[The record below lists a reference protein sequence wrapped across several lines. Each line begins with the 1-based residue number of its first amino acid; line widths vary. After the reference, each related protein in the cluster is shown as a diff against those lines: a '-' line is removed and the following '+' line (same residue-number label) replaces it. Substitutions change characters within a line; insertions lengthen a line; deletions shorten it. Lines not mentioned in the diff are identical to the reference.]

1 MDTKRD
7 TRDAHAMGK
16 ATRGHSEKMA
26 ICKSRRAASGG
37 PTGDAKV
44 GSLSPKRWGASG
56 GFEMGSERGR
66 VSLRALSG
74 SRVEI
79 G

>member
-37 PTGDAKV
+37 TKLDNILFLGLQNYEKINFFCL
-44 GSLSPKRWGASG
+44 SLPVCGIVTALAINAS
-56 GFEMGSERGR
+56 
-66 VSLRALSG
+66 LN
-74 SRVEI
+74 
-79 G
+79 

>member
-1 MDTKRD
+1 M
-7 TRDAHAMGK
+7 
-16 ATRGHSEKMA
+16 
-26 ICKSRRAASGG
+26 
-37 PTGDAKV
+37 V